1 MDKKSNSKKTKN
13 NFKIL
18 TNVNDSRYEAEFFD
32 DNSVLE
38 DYNRISNLRKNNKD
52 RKKNI
57 FLDHPKLNQLKIS
70 NKQEWDFLYQNNII
84 NECIEDRIVNAE
96 QNIKTSL
103 IKIHYINQNSKQEE
117 AKYADIMA
125 HIMNN
130 ISPDEYVTHLLNF
143 LRNRKDI
150 INEFKLYLTKIL
162 LDLNIKQEINKIEEN
177 EIKEEK
183 VKNKYI
189 IETNKFFNILEIK
202 LNEIK
207 NSYQSNNINKSINKF
222 GINNNDEQINHEAE
236 DKEDNSLKSI
246 FNFYESN
253 LNLYKINTDNQ
264 NIFGTQ
270 SKEEYYEGI
279 KGFKSQLS
287 MVINDYLISTK

>member
-1 MDKKSNSKKTKN
+1 MDKKSGSKHRNK
-13 NFKIL
+13 FKIL
-18 TNVNDSRYEAEFFD
+18 TNVSDTKYILNTFE
-32 DNSVLE
+32 DNSILE
-38 DYNRISNLRKNNKD
+38 DYNQISTLNKNSKD
-52 RKKNI
+52 PNKNI
-57 FLDHPKLNQLKIS
+57 ILEHPKLNQLRIS
-70 NKQEWDFLYQNNII
+70 NKQEWDFLYKNNII
-84 NECIEDRIVNAE
+84 NECIENKIINAE
-96 QNIKTSL
+96 KNIKSC
-103 IKIHYINQNSKQEE
+103 IMKINYVKANSKQEE
-117 AKYADIMA
+117 AKYSDIMA
-125 HIMNN
+125 YIMNN
-130 ISPDEYVTHLLNF
+130 ISPDDYINHLLNF
-143 LRNRKDI
+143 LNERKDI

-177 EIKEEK
+177 EKKEEK
-183 VKNKYI
+183 RENKYI

-207 NSYQSNNINKSINKF
+207 NSYQSNNLNESVNKF
-222 GINNNDEQINHEAE
+222 RINNNDEQINHEAE

-287 MVINDYLISTK
+287 MVINDYLISSK

>member
-18 TNVNDSRYEAEFFD
+18 TNVNDSRYEVEFFD

-38 DYNRISNLRKNNKD
+38 DYNCISNLRKNNKD

-57 FLDHPKLNQLKIS
+57 ILDHPKLNQLKIS

-84 NECIEDRIVNAE
+84 NECIEDKIINAGK
-96 QNIKTSL
+96 NIKSSL
-103 IKIHYINQNSKQEE
+103 IKIHYVNQNSKHEE

-130 ISPDEYVTHLLNF
+130 ISPDEYVSHLLNF
-143 LRNRKDI
+143 LSNRRDI

-162 LDLNIKQEINKIEEN
+162 LDLNIKQEINKKKEN

-207 NSYQSNNINKSINKF
+207 NSYQNNIPKNLNKF
-222 GINNNDEQINHEAE
+222 EIDNNDAKINNEE
-236 DKEDNSLKSI
+236 DDKVDNSLKSI

-253 LNLYKINTDNQ
+253 LNLYKIDMNNN
-264 NIFGTQ
+264 NIFGIQ
-270 SKEEYYEGI
+270 SKEEYYKGI
-279 KGFKSQLS
+279 GSFKSQLS
-287 MVINDYLISTK
+287 TVINDYLISTK

>member
-1 MDKKSNSKKTKN
+1 MDKKSNSKKKN

-57 FLDHPKLNQLKIS
+57 ILDHPKLNQLKIS

-84 NECIEDRIVNAE
+84 NECIEDKIINAGK
-96 QNIKTSL
+96 NIKSSL
-103 IKIHYINQNSKQEE
+103 IKIHYVNQNSKHEE

-125 HIMNN
+125 HIMKN
-130 ISPDEYVTHLLNF
+130 ISPDEYVSHLLNF
-143 LRNRKDI
+143 LSNRRDI

-162 LDLNIKQEINKIEEN
+162 LDLNIKQEINKIKEN

-207 NSYQSNNINKSINKF
+207 NSYQNNIPKNLNKF
-222 GINNNDEQINHEAE
+222 EIDNNDAKINNEE
-236 DKEDNSLKSI
+236 DDKVDNSLKSI

-253 LNLYKINTDNQ
+253 LNLYKIDMNNN
-264 NIFGTQ
+264 NIFGIQ
-270 SKEEYYEGI
+270 SKEEYYKGI
-279 KGFKSQLS
+279 GSFKSQLS
-287 MVINDYLISTK
+287 TVINDYLISTK

>member
-1 MDKKSNSKKTKN
+1 MDKKSNSKKKN

-84 NECIEDRIVNAE
+84 NECIEDKIINAGK
-96 QNIKTSL
+96 NIKSSL
-103 IKIHYINQNSKQEE
+103 IKIHYVNQNSKHEE

-130 ISPDEYVTHLLNF
+130 ISPDEYVSHLLNF
-143 LRNRKDI
+143 LSNRRDI

-207 NSYQSNNINKSINKF
+207 NSYQNNIPKNLNKF
-222 GINNNDEQINHEAE
+222 EIDNNDAKINNEE
-236 DKEDNSLKSI
+236 DDKVDNSLKSI

-253 LNLYKINTDNQ
+253 LNLYKIDMNNN
-264 NIFGTQ
+264 NIFGIQ
-270 SKEEYYEGI
+270 SKEEYYKGI
-279 KGFKSQLS
+279 GSFKSQLS
-287 MVINDYLISTK
+287 TVINDYLISTK

>member
-1 MDKKSNSKKTKN
+1 M
-13 NFKIL
+13 
-18 TNVNDSRYEAEFFD
+18 NDSRYEAEFFD

-57 FLDHPKLNQLKIS
+57 ILDHPKLNQLKIS

-84 NECIEDRIVNAE
+84 NECIEDKIINAGK
-96 QNIKTSL
+96 NIKSSL
-103 IKIHYINQNSKQEE
+103 IKIHYVNQNSKHEE

-130 ISPDEYVTHLLNF
+130 ISPDEYVSHLLNF
-143 LRNRKDI
+143 LSNRRDI

-162 LDLNIKQEINKIEEN
+162 LDLNIKQEINKIKEN

-207 NSYQSNNINKSINKF
+207 NSYQNNIPKNLNKF
-222 GINNNDEQINHEAE
+222 EIDNNDAKINNEE
-236 DKEDNSLKSI
+236 DDKVDNSLKSI

-253 LNLYKINTDNQ
+253 LNLYKIDMNNN
-264 NIFGTQ
+264 NIFGIQ
-270 SKEEYYEGI
+270 SKEEYYKGI
-279 KGFKSQLS
+279 GSFKSQLS
-287 MVINDYLISTK
+287 TVINDYLISTK

>member
-1 MDKKSNSKKTKN
+1 MDKKSGSKNRNK
-13 NFKIL
+13 FKIL
-18 TNVNDSRYEAEFFD
+18 TNVSDTKYILNTFE
-32 DNSVLE
+32 DNSILE
-38 DYNRISNLRKNNKD
+38 DYNQISTLNKNSKD
-52 RKKNI
+52 PNKNI
-57 FLDHPKLNQLKIS
+57 ILEHPKLNQLRIS
-70 NKQEWDFLYQNNII
+70 NKQEWDFLYKNNII
-84 NECIEDRIVNAE
+84 NECIENKIINAE
-96 QNIKTSL
+96 KNIKSC
-103 IKIHYINQNSKQEE
+103 IMKINYVKSNSKQEE
-117 AKYADIMA
+117 AKYSDIMSY
-125 HIMNN
+125 IMNN
-130 ISPDEYVTHLLNF
+130 ISPDEYISHLLNF
-143 LRNRKDI
+143 LNTRKDI

-162 LDLNIKQEINKIEEN
+162 LDLNIKQEVNKIEEN

-183 VKNKYI
+183 RENKYI

-222 GINNNDEQINHEAE
+222 VINNNDEQINHEAE

-246 FNFYESN
+246 FNFHESN

>member
-1 MDKKSNSKKTKN
+1 MDKKSNSKKKN

-84 NECIEDRIVNAE
+84 NECIEDKIINAGK
-96 QNIKTSL
+96 NIKSSL
-103 IKIHYINQNSKQEE
+103 IKIHYVNQNSKHEE

-130 ISPDEYVTHLLNF
+130 ISPDEYVSHLLNF
-143 LRNRKDI
+143 LSNRRDI

-207 NSYQSNNINKSINKF
+207 NSYQNNVPKNLNKF
-222 GINNNDEQINHEAE
+222 EIDNNDAKINNEE
-236 DKEDNSLKSI
+236 DDKVDNSLKSI

-253 LNLYKINTDNQ
+253 LNLYKIDMNNN
-264 NIFGTQ
+264 NIFGIQ
-270 SKEEYYEGI
+270 SKEEYYKGI
-279 KGFKSQLS
+279 GSFKSQLS
-287 MVINDYLISTK
+287 TVINDYLISTK

>member
-1 MDKKSNSKKTKN
+1 MDKKSGSKNRNK
-13 NFKIL
+13 FKIL
-18 TNVNDSRYEAEFFD
+18 TNVSDTKYILNTFE
-32 DNSVLE
+32 DNSILE
-38 DYNRISNLRKNNKD
+38 DYNQISTLNKNSKD
-52 RKKNI
+52 PNKNI
-57 FLDHPKLNQLKIS
+57 ILEHPKLNQLRIS
-70 NKQEWDFLYQNNII
+70 NKQEWDFLYKNNII
-84 NECIEDRIVNAE
+84 NECIENKIINAE
-96 QNIKTSL
+96 KNIKSC
-103 IKIHYINQNSKQEE
+103 IMKINYVKSNSKQEE
-117 AKYADIMA
+117 AKYSDIMA
-125 HIMNN
+125 YIMNN
-130 ISPDEYVTHLLNF
+130 ISPDDYINHLLNF
-143 LRNRKDI
+143 LNERKDI

-183 VKNKYI
+183 RENKYI

-207 NSYQSNNINKSINKF
+207 NTYQLNNLNKSVNKF

-253 LNLYKINTDNQ
+253 LNLYKINNDNQ

>member
-1 MDKKSNSKKTKN
+1 MDKKSGSKNRNK
-13 NFKIL
+13 FKIL
-18 TNVNDSRYEAEFFD
+18 TNVSDTKYILNTFE
-32 DNSVLE
+32 DNSILE
-38 DYNRISNLRKNNKD
+38 DYNQISTLNKNSKD
-52 RKKNI
+52 PNKNI
-57 FLDHPKLNQLKIS
+57 ILEHPKLNQLRIS
-70 NKQEWDFLYQNNII
+70 NKQEWDFLYKNNII
-84 NECIEDRIVNAE
+84 NECIENKIINAE
-96 QNIKTSL
+96 KNIKSC
-103 IKIHYINQNSKQEE
+103 IMKINYVKSNSKQEE
-117 AKYADIMA
+117 AKYSDIMA
-125 HIMNN
+125 YIMNN
-130 ISPDEYVTHLLNF
+130 ISPDEYISHLLNF
-143 LRNRKDI
+143 LNTRKDI

-183 VKNKYI
+183 KENKYI

-207 NSYQSNNINKSINKF
+207 NSYQSNNINKSVNKF
-222 GINNNDEQINHEAE
+222 GINENDEKINHEAE
-236 DKEDNSLKSI
+236 DKEDNSLKSV

-287 MVINDYLISTK
+287 MVINDYLISSK

>member
-1 MDKKSNSKKTKN
+1 MDKKSGSKNRNK
-13 NFKIL
+13 FKIL
-18 TNVNDSRYEAEFFD
+18 TNVSDTKYILNTFE
-32 DNSVLE
+32 DNSILE
-38 DYNRISNLRKNNKD
+38 DYNQISTLNKNSKD
-52 RKKNI
+52 PNKNI
-57 FLDHPKLNQLKIS
+57 ILEHPKLNQLRIS
-70 NKQEWDFLYQNNII
+70 NKQEWDFLYKNNII
-84 NECIEDRIVNAE
+84 NECIENKIINAE
-96 QNIKTSL
+96 KNIKSC
-103 IKIHYINQNSKQEE
+103 IMKINYVKSNSKQEE
-117 AKYADIMA
+117 AKYSDIMA
-125 HIMNN
+125 YIMNN
-130 ISPDEYVTHLLNF
+130 ISPDEYISHLLNF
-143 LRNRKDI
+143 LNTRKDI

-183 VKNKYI
+183 KENKYI

-202 LNEIK
+202 LNEIN
-207 NSYQSNNINKSINKF
+207 NSYQSNNLNKSVNKF
-222 GINNNDEQINHEAE
+222 GINENDEQINHEAE
-236 DKEDNSLKSI
+236 DKEDNSLKSV

>member
-1 MDKKSNSKKTKN
+1 MDKKSNSKKKN

-57 FLDHPKLNQLKIS
+57 ILDHPKLNQLKIS

-84 NECIEDRIVNAE
+84 NECIEDKIINAGK
-96 QNIKTSL
+96 NIKSSL
-103 IKIHYINQNSKQEE
+103 IKIHYVNQNSKHEE

-130 ISPDEYVTHLLNF
+130 ISPDEYVSHLLNF
-143 LRNRKDI
+143 LSNRRDI

-162 LDLNIKQEINKIEEN
+162 LDLNIKQEINKIKEN

-207 NSYQSNNINKSINKF
+207 NSYQNNIPKNLNKF
-222 GINNNDEQINHEAE
+222 EIDNNDDKINNEE
-236 DKEDNSLKSI
+236 DDKVDNSLKSI

-253 LNLYKINTDNQ
+253 LNLYKIDMNNN
-264 NIFGTQ
+264 NIFGIQ
-270 SKEEYYEGI
+270 SKEEYYKGI
-279 KGFKSQLS
+279 GSFKSQLS
-287 MVINDYLISTK
+287 TVINDYLISTK

>member
-1 MDKKSNSKKTKN
+1 MDKKSGSKNRN

-18 TNVNDSRYEAEFFD
+18 TNVSDTKYILNTFE
-32 DNSVLE
+32 DNSILE
-38 DYNRISNLRKNNKD
+38 DYNQILTLNKNSKD
-52 RKKNI
+52 PNKNI
-57 FLDHPKLNQLKIS
+57 ILEHPKLNQLRIS
-70 NKQEWDFLYQNNII
+70 NKQEWDFLYKNNII
-84 NECIEDRIVNAE
+84 NECIENKIINAE
-96 QNIKTSL
+96 KNIKSC
-103 IKIHYINQNSKQEE
+103 IMKINYVKSNSKQEE
-117 AKYADIMA
+117 AKYSDIMA
-125 HIMNN
+125 YIMNN
-130 ISPDEYVTHLLNF
+130 ISPDEYISHLLNF
-143 LRNRKDI
+143 LNERKDI

-177 EIKEEK
+177 EKKEKKRE
-183 VKNKYI
+183 NKYI

-207 NSYQSNNINKSINKF
+207 NSYQSNNINKSVNKF
-222 GINNNDEQINHEAE
+222 GINDKDEQINHEAD

-287 MVINDYLISTK
+287 MVINDYLISSK

>member
-1 MDKKSNSKKTKN
+1 MDKKSGSKKRNK
-13 NFKIL
+13 FKIL
-18 TNVNDSRYEAEFFD
+18 TNVSDTKYILNTFE
-32 DNSVLE
+32 DNSILE
-38 DYNRISNLRKNNKD
+38 DYNQISTLNKNSKD
-52 RKKNI
+52 PNKNI
-57 FLDHPKLNQLKIS
+57 ILEHPKLNQLRIS
-70 NKQEWDFLYQNNII
+70 NKQEWDFLYKNNII
-84 NECIEDRIVNAE
+84 NECIENKIINAE
-96 QNIKTSL
+96 KNIKSC
-103 IKIHYINQNSKQEE
+103 IMKINYVKSNSKQEE
-117 AKYADIMA
+117 AKYSDIMA
-125 HIMNN
+125 YIMNN
-130 ISPDEYVTHLLNF
+130 ISPDEYISHLLNF
-143 LRNRKDI
+143 LNTRKDI
-150 INEFKLYLTKIL
+150 INEFKLYMTKIL

-183 VKNKYI
+183 RENKYI

-207 NSYQSNNINKSINKF
+207 NSYQSNNLNESVNKF
-222 GINNNDEQINHEAE
+222 RINNNDEQINHEAE

-264 NIFGTQ
+264 NIFGSQ
-270 SKEEYYEGI
+270 SKEEYYKGI

>member
-1 MDKKSNSKKTKN
+1 MDKKSGSKNRNK
-13 NFKIL
+13 FKIL
-18 TNVNDSRYEAEFFD
+18 TNVSDTKYILNTFE
-32 DNSVLE
+32 DNSILE
-38 DYNRISNLRKNNKD
+38 DYNQISTLNKNSKD
-52 RKKNI
+52 PNKNI
-57 FLDHPKLNQLKIS
+57 ILEHPKLNQLRIS
-70 NKQEWDFLYQNNII
+70 NKQEWDFLYKNNII
-84 NECIEDRIVNAE
+84 NECIENKIINAE
-96 QNIKTSL
+96 KNIKSC
-103 IKIHYINQNSKQEE
+103 IMKINYVKSNSKQEE
-117 AKYADIMA
+117 AKYSDIMA
-125 HIMNN
+125 YIMNN
-130 ISPDEYVTHLLNF
+130 ISPDEYISHLLNF
-143 LRNRKDI
+143 LNTRKDI

-183 VKNKYI
+183 RENKYI

-207 NSYQSNNINKSINKF
+207 NSYQSNNLNESVNKF
-222 GINNNDEQINHEAE
+222 RINNNDEQINHEAE

>member
-1 MDKKSNSKKTKN
+1 MDKKSNSKKKN

-57 FLDHPKLNQLKIS
+57 ILDHPKLNQLKIS

-84 NECIEDRIVNAE
+84 NECIEDKIINAGK
-96 QNIKTSL
+96 NIKSSL
-103 IKIHYINQNSKQEE
+103 IKIHYVNQNSKHEE

-130 ISPDEYVTHLLNF
+130 ISPDEYVSHLLNF
-143 LRNRKDI
+143 LSNRRDI

-162 LDLNIKQEINKIEEN
+162 LDLNIKQEINKIKEN

-207 NSYQSNNINKSINKF
+207 NSYQNNIPKNLNKF
-222 GINNNDEQINHEAE
+222 EIDNNDAKINNEE
-236 DKEDNSLKSI
+236 DDKVDNSLKSI

-253 LNLYKINTDNQ
+253 LNLYKIDMNNN
-264 NIFGTQ
+264 NIFGIQ
-270 SKEEYYEGI
+270 SKEEYYKGI
-279 KGFKSQLS
+279 GSFKSQLS
-287 MVINDYLISTK
+287 TVINDYLISTK

>member
-1 MDKKSNSKKTKN
+1 MDKKSNSKKKN

-38 DYNRISNLRKNNKD
+38 DYNRISNLHKNNKV

-103 IKIHYINQNSKQEE
+103 IKIHYMNQNSKQEE

-207 NSYQSNNINKSINKF
+207 NLYQSNNINKNINKF
-222 GINNNDEQINHEAE
+222 EIDNNDAQINNDEV
-236 DKEDNSLKSI
+236 DKVDNSLKSI

-253 LNLYKINTDNQ
+253 LNLYKIDMNSNS
-264 NIFGTQ
+264 IFGMQ
-270 SKEEYYEGI
+270 SKEEYYKGI
-279 KGFKSQLS
+279 GGFKSQLS
-287 MVINDYLISTK
+287 TVINDYLISKK

>member
-1 MDKKSNSKKTKN
+1 MDKKSGSKHRN

-18 TNVNDSRYEAEFFD
+18 TNVSDTKYILNTFEDHSI
-32 DNSVLE
+32 LE
-38 DYNRISNLRKNNKD
+38 DYNQISTLNKNSKGPN
-52 RKKNI
+52 KNI
-57 FLDHPKLNQLKIS
+57 ILDHPKLKQLRIN
-70 NKQEWDFLYQNNII
+70 NKQEWDFLYKNNII
-84 NECIEDRIVNAE
+84 NECIENKIINAKK
-96 QNIKTSL
+96 NIQSYI
-103 IKIHYINQNSKQEE
+103 IKINYVKSNSKQEE
-117 AKYADIMA
+117 AKYSDIMA
-125 HIMNN
+125 YIMNN
-130 ISPDEYVTHLLNF
+130 ISPDEYISHLLNF
-143 LRNRKDI
+143 LNTRKDI

-183 VKNKYI
+183 RENKYI

-207 NSYQSNNINKSINKF
+207 NTYQLNNLNKSVNKF

-264 NIFGTQ
+264 NIFGSQ

>member
-57 FLDHPKLNQLKIS
+57 ILDHPKLNQLKIS

-84 NECIEDRIVNAE
+84 NECIEDKIINAGK
-96 QNIKTSL
+96 NIKSSL
-103 IKIHYINQNSKQEE
+103 IKIHYVNQNSKHEE

-130 ISPDEYVTHLLNF
+130 ISPDEYVSHLLNF
-143 LRNRKDI
+143 LSNRRDI

-162 LDLNIKQEINKIEEN
+162 LDLNIKQEINKIKEN

-207 NSYQSNNINKSINKF
+207 NSYQNNIPKNLNKF
-222 GINNNDEQINHEAE
+222 EIDNNDAKINNDED
-236 DKEDNSLKSI
+236 DKVDNSLKSI

-253 LNLYKINTDNQ
+253 LNLYKIDMNNN
-264 NIFGTQ
+264 NIFGIQ
-270 SKEEYYEGI
+270 SKEEYYKGI
-279 KGFKSQLS
+279 GSFKSQLS
-287 MVINDYLISTK
+287 TVINDYLISTK

>member
-1 MDKKSNSKKTKN
+1 MDKKSGSKHRN

-18 TNVNDSRYEAEFFD
+18 TNVSDTKYILNTFE
-32 DNSVLE
+32 DNSILE
-38 DYNRISNLRKNNKD
+38 DYNQISTLNKNSKGPN
-52 RKKNI
+52 KNI
-57 FLDHPKLNQLKIS
+57 ILDHPKLKQLRIN
-70 NKQEWDFLYQNNII
+70 NKQEWDFLYKNNII
-84 NECIEDRIVNAE
+84 NECIENKIINAE
-96 QNIKTSL
+96 KNIQSYI
-103 IKIHYINQNSKQEE
+103 IKINYVKSNSKQEE
-117 AKYADIMA
+117 AKYSDIMA
-125 HIMNN
+125 YIMNN
-130 ISPDEYVTHLLNF
+130 ISPDEYISHLLNF
-143 LRNRKDI
+143 LNTRKDI

-183 VKNKYI
+183 RENKYI

>member
-1 MDKKSNSKKTKN
+1 MDKKSGSKNRNK
-13 NFKIL
+13 FKIL
-18 TNVNDSRYEAEFFD
+18 TNVSDTKYILNTFE
-32 DNSVLE
+32 DNSILE
-38 DYNRISNLRKNNKD
+38 DYNQISTLNKNSKD
-52 RKKNI
+52 PNKNI
-57 FLDHPKLNQLKIS
+57 ILEHPKLNQLRIS
-70 NKQEWDFLYQNNII
+70 NKQEWDFLYKNNII
-84 NECIEDRIVNAE
+84 NECIENKIINAE
-96 QNIKTSL
+96 KNIKSC
-103 IKIHYINQNSKQEE
+103 IMKINYVKSNSKQEE
-117 AKYADIMA
+117 AKYSDIMTY
-125 HIMNN
+125 IMNN
-130 ISPDEYVTHLLNF
+130 ISPDEYISHLLNF
-143 LRNRKDI
+143 LNTRKDI

-183 VKNKYI
+183 RENKYI

-287 MVINDYLISTK
+287 MVINDYLISAK

>member
-1 MDKKSNSKKTKN
+1 MDKKSNSKNKN

-57 FLDHPKLNQLKIS
+57 ILDHPKLNQLKIS

-84 NECIEDRIVNAE
+84 NECIEDKIINAGK
-96 QNIKTSL
+96 NIKSSL
-103 IKIHYINQNSKQEE
+103 IKIHYVNQNSKHEE

-130 ISPDEYVTHLLNF
+130 ISPDEYVSHLLNF
-143 LRNRKDI
+143 LSNRRDI

-162 LDLNIKQEINKIEEN
+162 LDLNIKQEINKIKEN

-207 NSYQSNNINKSINKF
+207 NSYQNNIPKNLNKF
-222 GINNNDEQINHEAE
+222 EIDNNDAKINNEE
-236 DKEDNSLKSI
+236 DDKVDNSLKSI

-253 LNLYKINTDNQ
+253 LNLYKIDMNNN
-264 NIFGTQ
+264 NIFGIQ
-270 SKEEYYEGI
+270 SKEEYYKGI
-279 KGFKSQLS
+279 GSFKSQLS
-287 MVINDYLISTK
+287 TVINDYLISTK

>member
-1 MDKKSNSKKTKN
+1 MDKKSGSKNRNK
-13 NFKIL
+13 FKIL
-18 TNVNDSRYEAEFFD
+18 TNVSDTKYILNTFE
-32 DNSVLE
+32 DNSILE
-38 DYNRISNLRKNNKD
+38 DYNQISTLNKNSKD
-52 RKKNI
+52 PNKNI
-57 FLDHPKLNQLKIS
+57 ILEHPKLNQLRIS
-70 NKQEWDFLYQNNII
+70 NKQEWDFLYKNNII
-84 NECIEDRIVNAE
+84 NECIENKIINAE
-96 QNIKTSL
+96 KNIKSC
-103 IKIHYINQNSKQEE
+103 IMKINYVKSNSKQEE
-117 AKYADIMA
+117 AKYSDIMTY
-125 HIMNN
+125 IMNN
-130 ISPDEYVTHLLNF
+130 ISPDEYISHLLNF
-143 LRNRKDI
+143 LNTRKDI

-162 LDLNIKQEINKIEEN
+162 LDLNIKQEVNKIEEN

-183 VKNKYI
+183 RKNKYI

-287 MVINDYLISTK
+287 MVINDYLISSK

>member
-1 MDKKSNSKKTKN
+1 MDKKSGSKNRNK
-13 NFKIL
+13 FKIL
-18 TNVNDSRYEAEFFD
+18 TNVSDTKYILNTFE
-32 DNSVLE
+32 DNSILE
-38 DYNRISNLRKNNKD
+38 DYNQISTLNKNSKD
-52 RKKNI
+52 PNKNI
-57 FLDHPKLNQLKIS
+57 ILEHPKLNQLRIS
-70 NKQEWDFLYQNNII
+70 NKQEWDFLYKNNII
-84 NECIEDRIVNAE
+84 NECIENKIINAE
-96 QNIKTSL
+96 KNIKSC
-103 IKIHYINQNSKQEE
+103 IMKINYVKPNSKQVE
-117 AKYADIMA
+117 AKYSDIMA
-125 HIMNN
+125 YIMNN
-130 ISPDEYVTHLLNF
+130 ISPDEYISHLLNF
-143 LRNRKDI
+143 LNTRKDI

-162 LDLNIKQEINKIEEN
+162 LDLNIKQEVNKVEEN

-183 VKNKYI
+183 RENKYI

-264 NIFGTQ
+264 NIFGSQ
-270 SKEEYYEGI
+270 SKEEYYKGI

>member
-1 MDKKSNSKKTKN
+1 MDKKSGSKKRNK
-13 NFKIL
+13 FKIL
-18 TNVNDSRYEAEFFD
+18 TNVSDTKYILNTFE
-32 DNSVLE
+32 DNSILE
-38 DYNRISNLRKNNKD
+38 DYNQISTLNKNSKD
-52 RKKNI
+52 PNKNI
-57 FLDHPKLNQLKIS
+57 ILEHPKLNQLRIS
-70 NKQEWDFLYQNNII
+70 NKQEWDFLYKNNII
-84 NECIEDRIVNAE
+84 NECIENKIINAE
-96 QNIKTSL
+96 KNIKSC
-103 IKIHYINQNSKQEE
+103 IMKINYVKPNSKQVE
-117 AKYADIMA
+117 AKYSDIMA
-125 HIMNN
+125 YIMNN
-130 ISPDEYVTHLLNF
+130 ISPDDYINHLLNF
-143 LRNRKDI
+143 LNERKNI

-183 VKNKYI
+183 RENKYI

-222 GINNNDEQINHEAE
+222 GINNNDEQLNHEAE

-287 MVINDYLISTK
+287 MVINDYLISSK

>member
-1 MDKKSNSKKTKN
+1 MDKKSNSKKKN

-57 FLDHPKLNQLKIS
+57 ILDHPKLNQLKIS

-103 IKIHYINQNSKQEE
+103 IKIHYMNQNSKQEE

-207 NSYQSNNINKSINKF
+207 NSYQNNVPKNLNKF
-222 GINNNDEQINHEAE
+222 EIDNNDAKINNEE
-236 DKEDNSLKSI
+236 DDKVDNSLKSI

-253 LNLYKINTDNQ
+253 LNLYKIDMNNN
-264 NIFGTQ
+264 NIFGIQ
-270 SKEEYYEGI
+270 SKEEYYKGI
-279 KGFKSQLS
+279 GSFKSQLS
-287 MVINDYLISTK
+287 TVINDYLISTK

>member
-1 MDKKSNSKKTKN
+1 MDKKSGSKKRNK
-13 NFKIL
+13 FKIL
-18 TNVNDSRYEAEFFD
+18 TNVSDTKYILNTFE
-32 DNSVLE
+32 DNSILE
-38 DYNRISNLRKNNKD
+38 DYNQISTLNKNSKD
-52 RKKNI
+52 PNKNI
-57 FLDHPKLNQLKIS
+57 ILEHPKLNQLRIS
-70 NKQEWDFLYQNNII
+70 NKQEWDFLYKNNII
-84 NECIEDRIVNAE
+84 NECIENKIINAE
-96 QNIKTSL
+96 KNIKSC
-103 IKIHYINQNSKQEE
+103 IMKINYVKSNSKQEE
-117 AKYADIMA
+117 AKYSDIMTY
-125 HIMNN
+125 IMNN
-130 ISPDEYVTHLLNF
+130 ISPDEYISHLLNF
-143 LRNRKDI
+143 LNTRKDI

-162 LDLNIKQEINKIEEN
+162 LDLNIKQEVNKIEEN

-183 VKNKYI
+183 RENKYI

>member
-1 MDKKSNSKKTKN
+1 MDKKSNSKKKN

-38 DYNRISNLRKNNKD
+38 DYNRISNLRKNNKV

-84 NECIEDRIVNAE
+84 NECIEDKIINAGK
-96 QNIKTSL
+96 NIKSSL
-103 IKIHYINQNSKQEE
+103 IKIHYVNQNSKHEE

-130 ISPDEYVTHLLNF
+130 ISPDEYVSHLLNF
-143 LRNRKDI
+143 LSNRRDI

-162 LDLNIKQEINKIEEN
+162 LDLNIKQEINKIKEN

-183 VKNKYI
+183 VKNNYI

-207 NSYQSNNINKSINKF
+207 NSYQNNIPKNLNKF
-222 GINNNDEQINHEAE
+222 EIDNNDAKINNEE
-236 DKEDNSLKSI
+236 DDKVDNSLKSI

-253 LNLYKINTDNQ
+253 LNLYKIDMNNN
-264 NIFGTQ
+264 NIFGIQ
-270 SKEEYYEGI
+270 SKEEYYKGI
-279 KGFKSQLS
+279 GSFKSQLS
-287 MVINDYLISTK
+287 TVINDYLISTK

>member
-52 RKKNI
+52 HKKNI
-57 FLDHPKLNQLKIS
+57 ILDHPKLNQLKIS

-84 NECIEDRIVNAE
+84 NECIEDKIINAGK
-96 QNIKTSL
+96 NIKSSL
-103 IKIHYINQNSKQEE
+103 IKIHYVNQNSKHEE

-130 ISPDEYVTHLLNF
+130 ISPDEYVSHLLNF
-143 LRNRKDI
+143 LSNRRDI

-162 LDLNIKQEINKIEEN
+162 LDLNIKQEINKIKEN

-207 NSYQSNNINKSINKF
+207 NSYQNNIPKNLNKF
-222 GINNNDEQINHEAE
+222 EIDNNDAKINNEE
-236 DKEDNSLKSI
+236 DDKVDNSLKSI

-253 LNLYKINTDNQ
+253 LNLYKIDMNNN
-264 NIFGTQ
+264 NIFGIQ
-270 SKEEYYEGI
+270 SKEEYYKGI
-279 KGFKSQLS
+279 GSFKSQLS
-287 MVINDYLISTK
+287 TVINDYLISTK

>member
-1 MDKKSNSKKTKN
+1 MDKKSNSKKKN

-103 IKIHYINQNSKQEE
+103 IKIHYMNQNSKQEE

-207 NSYQSNNINKSINKF
+207 N
-222 GINNNDEQINHEAE
+222 
-236 DKEDNSLKSI
+236 
-246 FNFYESN
+246 
-253 LNLYKINTDNQ
+253 
-264 NIFGTQ
+264 
-270 SKEEYYEGI
+270 
-279 KGFKSQLS
+279 
-287 MVINDYLISTK
+287 

>member
-1 MDKKSNSKKTKN
+1 M
-13 NFKIL
+13 
-18 TNVNDSRYEAEFFD
+18 
-32 DNSVLE
+32 
-38 DYNRISNLRKNNKD
+38 
-52 RKKNI
+52 
-57 FLDHPKLNQLKIS
+57 KIS

-84 NECIEDRIVNAE
+84 NECIEDKIINAGK
-96 QNIKTSL
+96 NIKSSL
-103 IKIHYINQNSKQEE
+103 IKIHYVNQNSKHEE

-130 ISPDEYVTHLLNF
+130 ISPDEYVSHLLNF
-143 LRNRKDI
+143 LSNRRDI

-162 LDLNIKQEINKIEEN
+162 LDLNIKQEINKIKEN

-207 NSYQSNNINKSINKF
+207 NSYQNNIPKNLNKF
-222 GINNNDEQINHEAE
+222 EIDNNDAKINNEE
-236 DKEDNSLKSI
+236 DDKVDNSLKSI

-253 LNLYKINTDNQ
+253 LNLYKIDMNNN
-264 NIFGTQ
+264 NIFGIQ
-270 SKEEYYEGI
+270 SKEEYYKGI
-279 KGFKSQLS
+279 GSFKSQLS
-287 MVINDYLISTK
+287 TVINDYLISTK

>member
-1 MDKKSNSKKTKN
+1 MDIKSNSKKKN

-38 DYNRISNLRKNNKD
+38 DYNRISNLRKNNKE

-57 FLDHPKLNQLKIS
+57 ILDHPKLNRLKIS

-84 NECIEDRIVNAE
+84 NECIEDKIINAGK
-96 QNIKTSL
+96 NIKSSL
-103 IKIHYINQNSKQEE
+103 IKIHYVNQNAKHEE

-130 ISPDEYVTHLLNF
+130 ISPDEYVSYLLNF
-143 LRNRKDI
+143 LSNRKDI

-207 NSYQSNNINKSINKF
+207 NSFLNNIIKNINKFEIDNNDAQ
-222 GINNNDEQINHEAE
+222 INNEKD
-236 DKEDNSLKSI
+236 DKVDNSLKSI

-253 LNLYKINTDNQ
+253 LNLYKIDVNNN
-264 NIFGTQ
+264 NIFGIQ
-270 SKEEYYEGI
+270 SKEEYYKGI
-279 KGFKSQLS
+279 GGFKSQLS
-287 MVINDYLISTK
+287 TVINDYLISTK

>member
-1 MDKKSNSKKTKN
+1 MDKKSGSKHRN

-18 TNVNDSRYEAEFFD
+18 TNVSDTKYILNTFEDHSI
-32 DNSVLE
+32 LE
-38 DYNRISNLRKNNKD
+38 DYNQISTLNKNSKGPN
-52 RKKNI
+52 KNI
-57 FLDHPKLNQLKIS
+57 ILDHPKLKQLRIN
-70 NKQEWDFLYQNNII
+70 NKQEWDFLYKNNII
-84 NECIEDRIVNAE
+84 NECIENKIINAE
-96 QNIKTSL
+96 KNIQSYI
-103 IKIHYINQNSKQEE
+103 IKINYVKSNSKQEE
-117 AKYADIMA
+117 AKYSDIMA
-125 HIMNN
+125 YIMNN
-130 ISPDEYVTHLLNF
+130 ISPDEYISHLLNF
-143 LRNRKDI
+143 LNTRKDI

-183 VKNKYI
+183 RENKYI

-207 NSYQSNNINKSINKF
+207 NTYQLNNLNKSVNKF

-264 NIFGTQ
+264 NIFGSQ

>member
-1 MDKKSNSKKTKN
+1 MDKKSNSKKKN

-52 RKKNI
+52 HKKNI
-57 FLDHPKLNQLKIS
+57 ILDHPKLNQLKIS

-84 NECIEDRIVNAE
+84 NECIEDKIINAGK
-96 QNIKTSL
+96 NIKSSL
-103 IKIHYINQNSKQEE
+103 IKIHYVNQNSKHEE

-130 ISPDEYVTHLLNF
+130 ISPDEYVSHLLNF
-143 LRNRKDI
+143 LSNRRDI

-162 LDLNIKQEINKIEEN
+162 LDLNIKQEINKIKEN

-207 NSYQSNNINKSINKF
+207 NSYQNNIPKNLNKF
-222 GINNNDEQINHEAE
+222 EIDNNDAKINNEE
-236 DKEDNSLKSI
+236 DDKVDNSLKSI

-253 LNLYKINTDNQ
+253 LNLYKIDMNNN
-264 NIFGTQ
+264 NIFGIQ
-270 SKEEYYEGI
+270 SKEEYYKGI
-279 KGFKSQLS
+279 GSFKSQLS
-287 MVINDYLISTK
+287 TVINDYLISTK

>member
-1 MDKKSNSKKTKN
+1 M
-13 NFKIL
+13 
-18 TNVNDSRYEAEFFD
+18 NDSRYEAEFFD

-38 DYNRISNLRKNNKD
+38 DYNRISNLRKNNKV

-103 IKIHYINQNSKQEE
+103 IKIHYMNQNSKQEE

-143 LRNRKDI
+143 LSNRRDI

-162 LDLNIKQEINKIEEN
+162 LDLNIKQEINKIKEN

-207 NSYQSNNINKSINKF
+207 NLYQSNNINKNINKF
-222 GINNNDEQINHEAE
+222 EIDNNDAQINNDEV
-236 DKEDNSLKSI
+236 DKVDNSLKSI

-253 LNLYKINTDNQ
+253 LNLYKIDMNNN
-264 NIFGTQ
+264 NIFGIQ
-270 SKEEYYEGI
+270 SKEEYYKGI
-279 KGFKSQLS
+279 GSFKSQLS
-287 MVINDYLISTK
+287 TVINDYLISTK

>member
-1 MDKKSNSKKTKN
+1 MDKKSGSKNRNK
-13 NFKIL
+13 FKIL
-18 TNVNDSRYEAEFFD
+18 TNVSDTKYILNTFE
-32 DNSVLE
+32 DNSILE
-38 DYNRISNLRKNNKD
+38 DYNQISTLNKNSKD
-52 RKKNI
+52 PNKNI
-57 FLDHPKLNQLKIS
+57 ILEHPKLNQLRIS
-70 NKQEWDFLYQNNII
+70 NKQEWDFLYKNNII
-84 NECIEDRIVNAE
+84 NECIENKIINAE
-96 QNIKTSL
+96 KNIKSC
-103 IKIHYINQNSKQEE
+103 IMKINYVKQNSKQEE
-117 AKYADIMA
+117 AKYSDIMA
-125 HIMNN
+125 YIMNN
-130 ISPDEYVTHLLNF
+130 ISPDDYINHLLNF
-143 LRNRKDI
+143 LNERKDI

-183 VKNKYI
+183 RENKYI

-207 NSYQSNNINKSINKF
+207 NSYQSNNINKSVNKF
-222 GINNNDEQINHEAE
+222 GINENDEKINHEAE
-236 DKEDNSLKSI
+236 DKEDNSLKSV

>member
-1 MDKKSNSKKTKN
+1 MDKKSGSKNRNK
-13 NFKIL
+13 FKIL
-18 TNVNDSRYEAEFFD
+18 TNVSDTKYILNTFE
-32 DNSVLE
+32 DNSILE
-38 DYNRISNLRKNNKD
+38 DYNQISTLNKNSKD
-52 RKKNI
+52 PNKNI
-57 FLDHPKLNQLKIS
+57 ILEHPKLNQLRIS
-70 NKQEWDFLYQNNII
+70 NKQEWDFLYKNNII
-84 NECIEDRIVNAE
+84 NECIENKIINAE
-96 QNIKTSL
+96 KNIKSC
-103 IKIHYINQNSKQEE
+103 IMKINYVKSNSKQEE
-117 AKYADIMA
+117 AKYSDIMA
-125 HIMNN
+125 YIMNN
-130 ISPDEYVTHLLNF
+130 ISPDEYISHLLNF
-143 LRNRKDI
+143 LNTRKDI

-183 VKNKYI
+183 RENKYI

-287 MVINDYLISTK
+287 MVINDYLISAK

>member
-1 MDKKSNSKKTKN
+1 MDKKSGSKNRNK
-13 NFKIL
+13 FKIL
-18 TNVNDSRYEAEFFD
+18 TNVSDTKYILNTFE
-32 DNSVLE
+32 DNSILE
-38 DYNRISNLRKNNKD
+38 DYNQISTLNKNSKD
-52 RKKNI
+52 PNKNI
-57 FLDHPKLNQLKIS
+57 ILEHPKLNQLRIS
-70 NKQEWDFLYQNNII
+70 NKQEWDFLYKNNII
-84 NECIEDRIVNAE
+84 NECIENKIINAE
-96 QNIKTSL
+96 KNIKSC
-103 IKIHYINQNSKQEE
+103 IMKINYVKSNSKKEE
-117 AKYADIMA
+117 AKYSDIMA
-125 HIMNN
+125 YIMNN
-130 ISPDEYVTHLLNF
+130 ISPDEYISHLLNF
-143 LRNRKDI
+143 LNTRKDI

-183 VKNKYI
+183 RENKYI

-207 NSYQSNNINKSINKF
+207 NSYQSNNINKSVNKF
-222 GINNNDEQINHEAE
+222 GINENDEQINHEAE

>member
-1 MDKKSNSKKTKN
+1 MDKKSGSKNRN

-18 TNVNDSRYEAEFFD
+18 TNVSDTKYILNTFE
-32 DNSVLE
+32 DNSILE
-38 DYNRISNLRKNNKD
+38 DYNQILTLNKNSKD
-52 RKKNI
+52 PNKNI
-57 FLDHPKLNQLKIS
+57 ILEHPKLNQLRIS
-70 NKQEWDFLYQNNII
+70 NKQEWDFLYKNNII
-84 NECIEDRIVNAE
+84 NECIENKIINAE
-96 QNIKTSL
+96 KNIKSC
-103 IKIHYINQNSKQEE
+103 IMKINYVKSNSKQEK
-117 AKYADIMA
+117 AKYSDIMA
-125 HIMNN
+125 YIMNN
-130 ISPDEYVTHLLNF
+130 ISPDEYISHLLNF
-143 LRNRKDI
+143 LNERKDI

-177 EIKEEK
+177 EKKEKKRE
-183 VKNKYI
+183 NKYI

-207 NSYQSNNINKSINKF
+207 NSYQSNNINKSVNKF
-222 GINNNDEQINHEAE
+222 GINDKDEQINHEAD

-287 MVINDYLISTK
+287 MVINDYLISSK

>member
-1 MDKKSNSKKTKN
+1 MDKKSGSKNRNK
-13 NFKIL
+13 FKIL
-18 TNVNDSRYEAEFFD
+18 TNVSDTKYILNTFE
-32 DNSVLE
+32 DNSILE
-38 DYNRISNLRKNNKD
+38 DYNQISTLNKNSKD
-52 RKKNI
+52 ANKNI
-57 FLDHPKLNQLKIS
+57 ILEHPKLNQLRIS
-70 NKQEWDFLYQNNII
+70 NKQEWDFLYKNNII
-84 NECIEDRIVNAE
+84 NECIENKIINAE
-96 QNIKTSL
+96 KNIKSC
-103 IKIHYINQNSKQEE
+103 IMKINYVKSNSKQEE
-117 AKYADIMA
+117 AKYSDIMA
-125 HIMNN
+125 YIMNN
-130 ISPDEYVTHLLNF
+130 ISPDEYISHLLNF
-143 LRNRKDI
+143 LNTRKDI

-183 VKNKYI
+183 RENKYI

-207 NSYQSNNINKSINKF
+207 NSYQSNNLNESVNKF
-222 GINNNDEQINHEAE
+222 RINNNDEQINHEAE